1 MRLRPSHLR
10 FTIGNLRGPAV
21 PGPLPIAHRPSPQSG
36 VALIVTIIML
46 AVITFLAVAFLA
58 LSSREKGSTK
68 TATNQMTAKQGA
80 EAGLERLKAEL
91 VAGMLAT
98 TNPANFGF
106 VVSTN
111 YINALGFQ
119 TAGVSDQLTNVNYTY
134 GNGNPISLNDSRQL
148 LVNLLYSPRVPV
160 FITNRLGG
168 SNEFRYYFDLNRN
181 GRHDPSGLRP
191 VISDN
196 PALPYYNTNGVL
208 IPGIVAGNT
217 ISNRVQ
223 GDPEWIGILDR
234 PNQPHGPENRF
245 TARIAYAA
253 VPIGKTLDVNYI
265 HNQALAASSG
275 TMDPDGRDFF
285 RNQGVGAWEINLA
298 AFLHDLNTNT
308 YAWGSPLGYSY
319 DPVGPPV
326 LMPASGLAFE
336 DAGGIYR
343 YRVKGNTAVYNYN
356 GLESVANLYGANG
369 IAAFD
374 TDWVDGYT
382 DSTLL
387 TTNGIKMPAH
397 GYVADDDVPSR
408 YWVGADNTNHL
419 FSMQDFFD
427 RNKIATPGAGLKIMD
442 RLAILGTNASTYD
455 QYTFYRLLEQ
465 LGTDSAPEDPN
476 KLNLNYVN
484 VGGIAATN
492 FVLWTDPA
500 LETGSVA
507 RDIPAFGVPGS
518 VLFFTNAA
526 DRLLRSYTTEWL
538 AADRANYTNTFKI
551 DEPFGVTGIPVYV
564 NGQMCYTPAVQRI
577 LQMAANMWD
586 AKTNRHD
593 LLGPLPTV
601 FAPRFAISNNNAVYI
616 SGYVEVFRTN
626 DLSFLPP
633 LDLTLMASN
642 SITNVLSDSLVFGVP
657 LVIGARKGLPNFNE
671 FALDTRFTI
680 ERKLELVKSGPGGQ
694 TAIVQTNQLYTL
706 NVSVE
711 YGAEFWNSYRT
722 NYSRPVDIVANNR
735 VTIALVDSNYP
746 SSTPISINVP
756 STGATNTAL
765 APWPAWSGVE
775 EDNSFLVPFRTNV
788 AFFVPR
794 TTGYWPGVG
803 SYVNINLPTTPYEVD
818 NRLLIPN
825 YSLEITNRVQAA
837 ITDRATG
844 QIIDY
849 VILGDM
855 TYRTNLLSMFGQIA
869 TSRGFTGVWATNAA
883 GTQVSGRLG
892 VLQQILISGGNSS
905 AFNTA
910 PTDWEYNY
918 GTFPAN
924 RASEIAKFGAFFM
937 PPGSAF
943 TFNDPATGEF
953 ATAVNSSNR
962 AYTPF
967 NPSVTFTV
975 PMSWQANDPLVH
987 YMGRDMLD
995 LKSSGI
1001 PFQIKPTG
1009 GFPTNAMQNLGMK
1022 NNRYLP
1028 WPTDPQAAKS
1038 DPDAY
1043 NLGLKDPLARGSD
1056 DWQFPTNTL
1065 PTLGWLGRVHRG
1077 TPWQTIYLKSSNLG
1091 LTRQASSPAA
1101 WVQGDFRT
1109 TAQKWANWTGNRNWA
1124 EGYYTLPVMDRVLF
1138 DEFTTELS
1146 ANVSRGRL
1154 PINQTGLAAWSAL
1167 FSGMVVLTN
1176 DRPATAGISAAPQ
1189 FSPLIIQ
1196 PAGAYN
1202 AFVDENELPPL
1213 VRLVEG
1219 INRTRSNT
1227 NQFANGSF
1235 QHLGDILAVPELTEA
1250 SPFLNRSSAIALQR
1264 GLNDAAY
1271 EWLPQQMMSL
1281 VQLGS
1286 PRFVVYSYGQALQPA
1301 PDSIIPSGTYAGLCT
1316 NYAITAEVALRAVVK
1331 IVGSPDPARTQSFL
1345 PVEKRYPPRA
1355 VVESF
1360 NYLGP
1365 E

>member
-10 FTIGNLRGPAV
+10 FTIGDSQIRRGSSVPAAR
-21 PGPLPIAHRPSPQSG
+21 PSPLTPRPSPQSG

-58 LSSREKGSTK
+58 LSSREKGSVK

-80 EAGLERLKAEL
+80 EAGLERLKVEL

-106 VVSTN
+106 QVSTN
-111 YINALGFQ
+111 YINYSGFDNG
-119 TAGVSDQLTNVNYTY
+119 AFDQLTNVNYEYQVGGAPTT
-134 GNGNPISLNDSRQL
+134 PAQL
-148 LVNLLYSPRVPV
+148 FQNLGNLLYSPRVPV
-160 FITNRLGG
+160 FITNRQAAN
-168 SNEFRYYFDLNRN
+168 STEFRYYLDLNRN
-181 GRHDPSGLRP
+181 GRHDRTGHL
-191 VISDN
+191 
-196 PALPYYNTNGVL
+196 PATNNLGQVL
-208 IPGIVAGNT
+208 TTPTNLNVWVTNFVT
-217 ISNRVQ
+217 

-245 TARIAYAA
+245 TARYAYAV
-253 VPIGKTLDVNYI
+253 VPIGKTLDVNYN

-275 TMDPDGRDFF
+275 TMDNFGRDYF

-298 AFLHDLNTNT
+298 AFLHDLNTNAN
-308 YAWGSPLGYSY
+308 YGWGGGTIGYYYNPLLGFQP
-319 DPVGPPV
+319 DGN
-326 LMPASGLAFE
+326 AFV
-336 DAGGIYR
+336 DAGAIYR
-343 YRVKGNTAVYNYN
+343 YRVNGDQTFNYN
-356 GLESVANLYGANG
+356 LGVLDSVSALYGLAG
-369 IAAFD
+369 QRAFEG
-374 TDWVDGYT
+374 DWVDGYT
-382 DSTLL
+382 DSSLL
-387 TTNGIKMPAH
+387 HTNGNKMPAH
-397 GYVADDDVPSR
+397 TYLTDNDDPTRS
-408 YWVGADNTNHL
+408 WVGADHQFHL
-419 FSMQDFFD
+419 FSTQDFFD
-427 RNKIATPGAGLKIMD
+427 RNKVAAPTGVLKIMD
-442 RLAILGTNASTYD
+442 RLAILSTNASTYD
-455 QYTFYRLLEQ
+455 QYTYYRMLEQ
-465 LGTDSAPEDPN
+465 LGTDSAPEDAS

-484 VGGIAATN
+484 VGGYSVTN
-492 FVLWTDPA
+492 FLRWEDP
-500 LETGSVA
+500 TFNFVA
-507 RDIPAFGVPGS
+507 NFGVPGS
-518 VLFFTNAA
+518 VLFFTNVA

-538 AADRANYTNTFKI
+538 QADYGNYTNIFQI
-551 DEPFGVTGIPVYV
+551 DRPFGVTDIPVYV
-564 NGQMCYTPAVQRI
+564 NERMVYSPAVQRI

-601 FAPRFAISNNNAVYI
+601 FAPLTVISNDAVYI
-616 SGYVEVFRTN
+616 TGYREASYLTNLPSGLPV
-626 DLSFLPP
+626 DLSRY
-633 LDLTLMASN
+633 ASN
-642 SITNVLSDSLVFGVP
+642 NLASITNFQNNGINLIYGVP

-671 FALDTRFTI
+671 FALDTTFTL
-680 ERKLELVKSGPGGQ
+680 ERKLELIKSGPGGQ
-694 TAIVQTNQLYTL
+694 SAITQTNQLYTL
-706 NVSVE
+706 NVAVE
-711 YGAEFWNSYRT
+711 CGTEFWNSYRT
-722 NYSRPVDIVANNR
+722 NYQRPVNIVANNQ
-735 VTIALVDSNYP
+735 LSFSLLDSNYP
-746 SSTPISINVP
+746 SLPPIANTIVSI
-756 STGATNTAL
+756 GFTNTSL
-765 APWPAWSGVE
+765 APWPAWTGVE
-775 EDNSFLVPFRTNV
+775 QDNSFIVPFRTNIS
-788 AFFVPR
+788 FFIPR
-794 TTGYWPGVG
+794 TTGYWPG
-803 SYVNINLPTTPYEVD
+803 SANYVLLSASTPPYEVD
-818 NRLLIPN
+818 ARLLIPN
-825 YSLEITNRVQAA
+825 WSLEITNRVQAV
-837 ITDRATG
+837 ITDLATG

-849 VILGDM
+849 VLLGEM
-855 TYRTNLLSMFGQIA
+855 TYRTNLLSMFGREA
-869 TSRGFTGVWATNAA
+869 TARGFAGVWATNAV
-883 GTQVSGRLG
+883 GTQMSGRLG
-892 VLQQILISGGNSS
+892 VVQQILISGGNASV
-905 AFNTA
+905 FNANT
-910 PTDWEYNY
+910 PTDWEFNY
-918 GTFPAN
+918 GTFSAN
-924 RASEIAKFGAFFM
+924 RAHEIAKFQAFFL
-937 PPGSAF
+937 PEGIAGSF
-943 TFNDPATGEF
+943 TDPATGEI
-953 ATAVNSSNR
+953 ASAINSSNR

-967 NPSVTFTV
+967 NPSVKFV
-975 PMSWQANDPLVH
+975 IPMSWQANDPLVH

-1001 PFQIKPTG
+1001 PIQVKPSN
-1009 GFPTNAMQNLGMK
+1009 FATNVMLNIGLK
-1022 NNRYLP
+1022 NNRYKP
-1028 WPTDPQAAKS
+1028 WAKDPGALAS
-1038 DPDAY
+1038 DPDAF
-1043 NLGLKDPLARGSD
+1043 NAALKDPLARSSD

-1091 LTRQASSPAA
+1091 LNKVARSPTA

-1109 TAQKWANWTGNRNWA
+1109 MAQKWANWTGNRNWA

-1146 ANVSRGRL
+1146 ANASRGRL

-1176 DRPATAGISAAPQ
+1176 DTPVTAGISAPPQ

-1196 PAGAYN
+1196 PAGAYD
-1202 AFVDENELPPL
+1202 AFDETTWPPL

-1219 INRTRSNT
+1219 INRTRTNA

-1235 QHLGDILAVPELTEA
+1235 QHLGDILAVPELTDE

-1331 IVGSPDPARTQSFL
+1331 IVGSPDPARTNSFL